1 MSVIQD
7 VKYSFREWKGFFLRY
22 LRAIVGMFFLLY
34 ILIVIFTLPMGLAF
48 WTLGLGIPGAN
59 FIDAWVNNLYS
70 YFLLFW
76 IPTIS
81 TGNITVILTVFFV
94 LNLPIF
100 VLAEWVLG
108 AVYRLSRDVVTSGEA
123 SGEGAFSWFRKK
135 AGTFLGTGF
144 VNATI
149 VMGPLGV
156 IIYLLDLYYGFAIPY
171 QLTWPLLTIP
181 VLYVYI
187 SLGFLKLNIPAVADD
202 MGVIDGLK
210 KSVSLVKSNFV
221 RVFGSWTIYF
231 ILLIS
236 WFVPLI
242 IWGASQG
249 FPGSFPSSNSIEF
262 WFSVTLAVVG
272 FLLDLLIFFPIMIL
286 GMTKIYHDI
295 SKKLLFN
302 RILNCAR
309 AQKLKQQLQKT

>member
-1 MSVIQD
+1 MSIFQD

-22 LRAIVGMFFLLY
+22 LRALGGMLFLLY
-34 ILIVIFTLPMGLAF
+34 ILIVIFTLPIGLAF

-76 IPTIS
+76 IPTVF
-81 TGNITVILTVFFV
+81 TGDITVILTVFFV
-94 LNLPIF
+94 LSLPII
-100 VLAEWVLG
+100 VLTEWVMG
-108 AVYRLSRDVVTSGEA
+108 AVYGLSRDVATSGEV
-123 SGEGAFSWFRKK
+123 SGDGVFSRFKRK
-135 AGTFLGTGF
+135 AGTFLGTGI

-149 VMGPLGV
+149 VIGPLGL

-171 QLTWPLLTIP
+171 QLTWPLLTIA

-187 SLGFLKLNIPAVADD
+187 SFGFLKLNNPAVADD

-236 WFVPLI
+236 WFVPVV
-242 IWGASQG
+242 IWGASHG
-249 FPGSFPSSNSIEF
+249 FPESVPSSNLIEF
-262 WFSVTLAVVG
+262 WFPVILAGVG
-272 FLLDLLIFFPIMIL
+272 FLLDLLIIFPIMTL

-295 SKKLLFN
+295 SKNLYSSEPEF
-302 RILNCAR
+302 
-309 AQKLKQQLQKT
+309 